1 MSHFTE
7 RPEIFEG
14 WEDAGYKVLMA
25 GMGDDTAMLIAEL
38 YIRGYEPDEIVF
50 CDTGTEHKRTYDFIA
65 HLQKWVESK
74 KWSKL
79 TVLKNVNKKGEVK
92 SVIGEAEKHNT
103 LPAAA
108 FGSPSCSQRFK
119 TAIVDK
125 YLNNKPE
132 CHDVWGISRKGE
144 SISPGSGYVLKL
156 IGINADEERRTLGW
170 KPELK
175 FVNVY
180 PLVDWDVGEKCSS
193 AVEQVGLY
201 YPGKS
206 SCYCC
211 PHMTGK
217 DLFDLHE
224 QEPENFKRIVEL
236 ERAFIEN
243 NAQDGGSTRG
253 MCRSRTIKE
262 TMEKYKSTGVIFS
275 SSCDVC
281 SQ

>member
-1 MSHFTE
+1 MNHFDE

-14 WEDAGYKVLMA
+14 WEDAGYRVLMG
-25 GMGDDTAMLIAEL
+25 GMGDDTAMLIAEM
-38 YIRGYEPDEIVF
+38 YVRGYEPDEVIF
-50 CDTGTEHKRTYDFIA
+50 CDTGSEHKRTYDFIE
-65 HLQKWVESK
+65 HLAIWMKERS
-74 KWSKL
+74 WSKL
-79 TVLKNVNKKGEVK
+79 TILKNVNRKGEIK
-92 SVIGEAEKHNT
+92 TVIGEAEKLNT

-119 TAIVDK
+119 TAVVDK
-125 YLNNKPE
+125 YLNNKKE
-132 CHDVWGISRKGE
+132 CHGVWGISRKGE
-144 SISPGSGYVLKL
+144 SIADGSGYVLKV
-156 IGINADEERRTLGW
+156 IGINADEERRTYGW

-180 PLVDWDVGEKCSS
+180 PLVDWDIGEKCSPE
-193 AVEQVGLY
+193 VEAQGLY

-224 QEPENFKRIVEL
+224 QEPENFERIVRL
-236 ERAFIEN
+236 EKAFQAN
-243 NAQDGGSTRG
+243 NLQEEGSTKG
-253 MCRSRTIKE
+253 LCRSRTIKE
-262 TMEKYKSTGVIFS
+262 TMEKYKSTGMIFS